1 MPNLEFLIVNLIL
14 LRTHTNKIY
23 TRVRFNTYVLPCF
36 NEFYLLFYPE
46 GNKSIPQNIGEIL
59 TPPGLA
65 FWAMDDGN
73 KVNNNNFIFNTN
85 SYTFKE
91 VELLST
97 VLKEKFNLDC
107 SIQRHNKNKEQ
118 FRIYIKS
125 KSIVH
130 FKNLVSPYFHE
141 SMLYKIDFSKES

>member
-1 MPNLEFLIVNLIL
+1 
-14 LRTHTNKIY
+14 
-23 TRVRFNTYVLPCF
+23 
-36 NEFYLLFYPE
+36 
-46 GNKSIPQNIGEIL
+46 
-59 TPPGLA
+59 
-65 FWAMDDGN
+65 MDDGN

-85 SYTFKE
+85 SYTYKE

-130 FKNLVSPYFHE
+130 FKNLVFPYFHE